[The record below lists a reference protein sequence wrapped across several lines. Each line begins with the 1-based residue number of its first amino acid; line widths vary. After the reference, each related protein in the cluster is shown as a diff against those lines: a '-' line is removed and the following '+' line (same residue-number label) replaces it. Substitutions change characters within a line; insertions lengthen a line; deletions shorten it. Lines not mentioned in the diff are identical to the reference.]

1 MASHLS
7 SGRINLAVLRES
19 YRREL
24 LECLDRCTGSKAL
37 VWDDALTGPF
47 SLIAEYSLL
56 KEHGADKM
64 YPLRPGQL
72 PRNNVANIIFIC
84 RPKLSLM
91 DSVAQNVHREEE
103 TAGCMKEFHIFFV
116 PRKSMLC
123 EHKLKELGVH
133 GCFTNIDEYCLNL
146 IPFDYDL
153 LSMEMESSFK
163 ECYLQ
168 NDETSL
174 FYTVQALMTLQT
186 LYGVIPN
193 IYGKGELAKH
203 VVDMMLRMRR
213 ETVSTEQQITPQID
227 NLLILD
233 RMVDPLTPLL
243 SQLTYEG
250 LIDELF
256 GIQNTMVKLPPENL
270 TTGDSSGG
278 GPQEGSSEMKKLTL
292 NSGEQLYAELRD
304 KNFSAVGAML
314 SRKAKLISAQFD
326 ERHAAKTVGEI
337 KQFVSKLPHMQ
348 AARTS
353 LSTHVSITEMVKE
366 RSSTDEFLDALHT
379 QQDFFK
385 GLDTDKA
392 NPYIEDCIARQE
404 PIVKVLRLICIQ
416 CMCNNGFRQKLLD
429 YYKREVIQ
437 TYGFEHMITIQN
449 LEAVRLLKT
458 QEGSRSYPNIRKTL
472 RLFVEEVKEQN
483 PSDIAYV
490 YSGYAPLS
498 VRLAQFLH
506 RPGWRSITEVLSLL
520 PGPTIEEVQQI
531 PIGLRKRKSSIT
543 SIQSGTV
550 EPKVTLVLF
559 LGGVTYAEISALR
572 FLSQLEDA
580 PAEYLV
586 ATTKLINGTNWIES
600 IMETL
605 SPKPMNPF

>member
-1 MASHLS
+1 MASHLA

-37 VWDDALTGPF
+37 VWDEALTGPF

-56 KEHGADKM
+56 KEHGVDKM
-64 YPLRPGQL
+64 YPLAPGQL
-72 PRNNVANIIFIC
+72 PRNSVANIIFIC

-103 TAGCMKEFHIFFV
+103 AVGCLKEFHIFFV

-123 EHKLKELGVH
+123 ENKLKELGVH

-256 GIQNTMVKLPPENL
+256 GIQNTMVKLPAENP
-270 TTGDSSGG
+270 TAGDSSCGG
-278 GPQEGSSEMKKLTL
+278 SQEGSSEPKKLAL

-304 KNFSAVGAML
+304 KNFSAIGALL

-326 ERHAAKTVGEI
+326 ERHSAKTVGEI

-353 LSTHVSITEMVKE
+353 LSTHISIAQMVKE
-366 RSSTDEFLDALHT
+366 LSGTDEFLDALHT

-385 GLDTDKA
+385 GTDTDKPSA
-392 NPYIEDCIARQE
+392 YIEDCIAKQE
-404 PIVKVLRLICIQ
+404 PILKVLRLVCIQ
-416 CMCNNGFRQKLLD
+416 CISNNGFRQKLLD
-429 YYKREVIQ
+429 YYKREIIQ
-437 TYGFEHMITIQN
+437 TYGFEHMITLQN
-449 LEAVRLLKT
+449 LEAAGLLKR
-458 QEGSRSYPNIRKTL
+458 EGHRSYPTLRKTL
-472 RLFVEEVKEQN
+472 KLIVEEVKEQN
-483 PSDIAYV
+483 PCDIAYV

-531 PIGLRKRKSSIT
+531 PIGLRKRRSSIT

-586 ATTKLINGTNWIES
+586 ATTKLINGSNWIES